1 MINIKLYNKISKHGL
16 DVFDSKRYN
25 VSEAAEEPCGVMVR
39 SASLHDEKFGGE
51 LLAIAR
57 AGAGVNNIPV
67 DECSK
72 QGIVVFN
79 PPGANA
85 NGVKELAV
93 ASLLLASRDIVG
105 GIEWAKSLKGQEDVA
120 KLVEKGKSRFAGPEL
135 MGKTLGVIGLGAIG
149 GMVANV
155 AYALGMN
162 VVGCDPYITVK
173 NAWSLSRAVRKAD
186 DYDSIY
192 AESDYITYHVPAVAA
207 TKGMINAEAI
217 AKMKD
222 GVRIINLSR
231 GELCNL
237 PDLIAALE
245 SGKVASYV
253 TDFPCDELL
262 GVPHAVC
269 IPHLGASTPE
279 SEDNCAVM
287 AAEQLVDYLETG
299 NIRNSVNYPEI
310 VLPRGAKNRVVVLHE
325 NIPNMLS
332 QISGVLS
339 ADRINIE
346 TLLSQSKGANA
357 VSLFDTDNDVTPA
370 ILEEISGIAGVVR
383 ARAISADRDGE

>member
-1 MINIKLYNKISKHGL
+1 M
-16 DVFDSKRYN
+16 
-25 VSEAAEEPCGVMVR
+25 
-39 SASLHDEKFGGE
+39 
-51 LLAIAR
+51 
-57 AGAGVNNIPV
+57 
-67 DECSK
+67 
-72 QGIVVFN
+72 
-79 PPGANA
+79 
-85 NGVKELAV
+85 
-93 ASLLLASRDIVG
+93 
-105 GIEWAKSLKGQEDVA
+105 
-120 KLVEKGKSRFAGPEL
+120 
-135 MGKTLGVIGLGAIG
+135 
-149 GMVANV
+149 
-155 AYALGMN
+155 
-162 VVGCDPYITVK
+162 
-173 NAWSLSRAVRKAD
+173 
-186 DYDSIY
+186 
-192 AESDYITYHVPAVAA
+192 
-207 TKGMINAEAI
+207 
-217 AKMKD
+217 
-222 GVRIINLSR
+222 
-231 GELCNL
+231 
-237 PDLIAALE
+237 
-245 SGKVASYV
+245 